1 MTADERCVI
10 TMGVFDGVH
19 RGHQALLRRARE
31 VADSYGLPLVVLT
44 FDPHPASVLR
54 PGSEPA
60 RLMSVSRRCEEL
72 RIHGADR
79 VEVVR
84 FDSSVSMMT
93 DEEFAREYFTGR
105 NRAAA
110 VVVGENL
117 RFGRNAAGDVARLS
131 ELGAVLGFD
140 GVGVALSRD
149 SDPWSS
155 TRVRAAIAAGDIS
168 GARGILGRDPEIEGV
183 VVTGD
188 RRGRELGYPT
198 ANVQPDTGIAVPCEG
213 IYAGFLVAGESR
225 MPAAISVGTNPH
237 FGGQEMRVEAY
248 VLDHEDLDL
257 YGSRVRLEF
266 RCRLRDQATFPS
278 LPEYL
283 DQMERDVVS
292 VRSAL
297 ADSPRS
303 AP

>member
-1 MTADERCVI
+1 
-10 TMGVFDGVH
+10 
-19 RGHQALLRRARE
+19 
-31 VADSYGLPLVVLT
+31 
-44 FDPHPASVLR
+44 
-54 PGSEPA
+54 
-60 RLMSVSRRCEEL
+60 
-72 RIHGADR
+72 
-79 VEVVR
+79 
-84 FDSSVSMMT
+84 MT
-93 DEEFAREYFTGR
+93 DEEFAREYFTSR

-117 RFGRNAAGDVARLS
+117 RFGRNAAGDAARLS

-149 SDPWSS
+149 TDPWSS

-213 IYAGFLVAGESR
+213 IYAGVLVVAEGRLPS
-225 MPAAISVGTNPH
+225 AISVGTNPQ
-237 FGGQEMRVEAY
+237 FGGQEMRIEAY
-248 VLDHEDLDL
+248 VLDHEHLDL
-257 YGSRVRLEF
+257 YETRVRLEF

-278 LPEYL
+278 LQEYL
-283 DQMERDVVS
+283 DQLERDVDS

-297 ADSPRS
+297 ANSPWS
-303 AP
+303 PP